1 MIKAVDY
8 NTIIHSIECEIFEMN
23 EGQKIRIIAGILYPN
38 EPYYSLTQTQLDKV
52 RNLLNNF
59 N

>member
-8 NTIIHSIECEIFEMN
+8 NTIIHSIESEIFEMN
-23 EGQKIRIIAGILYPN
+23 EDQKVRILATILYPN

-52 RNLLNNF
+52 RTLLKNF
-59 N
+59 K